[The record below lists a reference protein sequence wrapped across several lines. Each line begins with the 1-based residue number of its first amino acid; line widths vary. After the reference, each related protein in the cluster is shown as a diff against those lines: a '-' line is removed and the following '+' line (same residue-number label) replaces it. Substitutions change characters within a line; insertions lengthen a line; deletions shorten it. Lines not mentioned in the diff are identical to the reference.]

1 MQSAFIIGVTEW
13 FLTGMQECCAASGIG
28 IYKSLS
34 RHPAPSELFQL
45 LSVFSP
51 EIVFL
56 EVTYS
61 RRELELLREIQ
72 TCYPKIATIGFGEP
86 SDLPLPAG
94 VHQYLAAPFSPE
106 AFQRAL
112 RAAAEFQKAAIPD
125 NIFAFVPAK
134 AGSGATTLALCVS
147 RYLAQRCQKRVLLVE
162 ADVHSGPISFLLD
175 LKPEQSIVDAL
186 ENCHRLDDTSWQRLV
201 TKTDGF
207 DLLPAPPAI
216 QTGHLMQWSCRRLL
230 TYVRTRYDAVLVDL
244 PEVVNDATEAMVT
257 ECRRVHVIC
266 TPEKAS
272 VLLARRRIYEL
283 AARGAKAHQLALVL
297 NRQASDNGAA
307 EQIEQL
313 LGRQAALVVP
323 NDYPAAQ
330 QVVRSPGPIEELSRF
345 GRAISSLARTIGG
358 LPIPLER
365 SRTPWFRRLSA

>member
-13 FLTGMQECCAASGIG
+13 FLTRMQECCSANGIA
-28 IYKSLS
+28 IYKTLS
-34 RHPAPSELFQL
+34 RHPAPPELFQL

-72 TCYPKIATIGFGEP
+72 TCYPRIAIIGFGES
-86 SDLPLPAG
+86 SDMPPPAG
-94 VHQYLAAPFSPE
+94 VHQFLAAPFSPE
-106 AFQRAL
+106 AFQRAV
-112 RAAAEFQKAAIPD
+112 RAAAEFQRAAVPD

-162 ADVHSGPISFLLD
+162 ADIHSGPISFLLD
-175 LKPEQSIVDAL
+175 VKPERSIVDAL
-186 ENCHRLDDTSWQRLV
+186 ENCHRLDEPGWQRLV
-201 TKTDGF
+201 TKADGF
-207 DLLPAPPAI
+207 DLLPAPPSI
-216 QTGHLMQWSCRRLL
+216 QPAHLMQWSCRRLL
-230 TYVRTRYDAVLVDL
+230 TYVRTHYDAVLVDL
-244 PEVVNDATEAMVT
+244 PEVVNDATEAVVT
-257 ECRRVHVIC
+257 ECRKLHVIC

-297 NRQASDNGAA
+297 NRHASDNAA
-307 EQIEQL
+307 VENIEQL
-313 LGRQAALVVP
+313 IGRQAAHVVP

-330 QVVRSPGPIEELSRF
+330 QVRSPRPVEELSRF
-345 GRAISSLARTIGG
+345 GRAISSLARGIGG
-358 LPIPLER
+358 LPVAMER